1 MPIDPFVGASMIAAG
16 GSLLGGVLG
25 IGGANSSAKKS
36 YKYNRALM
44 AQQQEYARENS
55 ATQYARQRELT
66 SDSWLLNK
74 EGMRNAGLN
83 PAFMDGAQNGTANVD
98 QAASPSNGGITV
110 PTPDLSNVVNS
121 GVQNLIAIN
130 NAHADNRLKN
140 SQAQLN
146 ETKQLTAFQEA
157 LADLAT
163 KRANAK
169 TAEAKAELDSALL
182 ETKKMYE
189 KMSIKN
195 QAFILDNE
203 RAMSD
208 IKAFYAPEEYNTHI
222 NTLKAN
228 LQQAYYSGLIRKK
241 DYESYDKRLS
251 NELLQGQARAALDR
265 AKIMTEGTIQRLNR
279 AKIVTEGTT
288 QALNRANQ
296 GLVGQETKNKE
307 QEFNFNQESWSDRLG
322 AIKLSSIPQNL
333 YQKIQLWHKDGT
345 FEKLDGFQQLGYSIY
360 EACSSLGI
368 KPSDAIQ
375 LAKLLK

>member
-36 YKYNRALM
+36 YKYNKALM

-98 QAASPSNGGITV
+98 QAASPSNGGVTV

-130 NAHADNRLKN
+130 NARADNRLKN

-169 TAEAKAELDSALL
+169 TFEAKAELDSALL

-208 IKAFYAPEEYNTHI
+208 IKAFYAPEEYSTHL

-251 NELLQGQARAALDR
+251 NELLQGQARASLDR
-265 AKIMTEGTIQRLNR
+265 AKTITEGTIQ
-279 AKIVTEGTT
+279 G
-288 QALNRANQ
+288 LNRANQ

-322 AIKLSSIPQNL
+322 AIKLSSVPQNL
-333 YQKIQLWHKDGT
+333 YHKIQLWHKDGT
-345 FEKLDGFQQLGYSIY
+345 FEKLDGFQQLGCSIY